1 MQILSENVEESGGV
15 GGLGMQKMLL
25 RMLKSGGG
33 GAAKP

>member
-15 GGLGMQKMLL
+15 GGLGMQEMVLKMLE
-25 RMLKSGGG
+25 SGGG